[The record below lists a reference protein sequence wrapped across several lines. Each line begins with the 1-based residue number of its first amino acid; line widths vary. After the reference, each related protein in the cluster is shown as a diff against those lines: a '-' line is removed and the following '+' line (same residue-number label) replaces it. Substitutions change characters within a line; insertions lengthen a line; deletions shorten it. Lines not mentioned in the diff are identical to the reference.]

1 MSMRTLLAEVRTALT
16 SYSDLT
22 DLIPASKITL
32 ARRPQRDEMP
42 GITYAIGTVDYDE
55 TVQSFAAATTYRM
68 DITMYGHS
76 ADEVTEIHDQVKMA
90 LLAVNSNVF
99 SVRISDERYM
109 VDVDNNHMAEV
120 QSTWQMNAGIT
131 NNQATLISPSWQGYD
146 RMDVNYDFKIT
157 DGATTTVSLTEQVYY
172 LDYKTSGS
180 QSTHSVQLPE
190 ARFNLGKIY
199 TFILGTNIDN
209 NSVVELLPYSGESVE
224 TAQSYELNRA
234 HSTVNIVAVQ
244 TSTGVSPT
252 YGWRVWAYHG
262 LHD

>member
-90 LLAVNSNVF
+90 LLAVNSSVF

-131 NNQATLISPSWQGYD
+131 NNQATLISPAFQGYD
-146 RMDVNYDFKIT
+146 RMNINYNYKVAG
-157 DGATTTVSLTEQVYY
+157 GATTALSPTEQVYY
-172 LDYKTSGS
+172 FDFVSASG
-180 QSTHSVQLPE
+180 QATHIVTLPKAE
-190 ARFNLGKIY
+190 TNLGKIY
-199 TFILGTNIDN
+199 TILLGNNIDN
-209 NSVVELLPYSGESVE
+209 NTIVQLSRFPASSDTVEGSS
-224 TAQSYELNRA
+224 SYDLNRA
-234 HSTVNIVAVQ
+234 HSAVNIVAVK
-244 TSTGVSPT
+244 TSAST
-252 YGWRVWAYHG
+252 YGWRIWAYHG